1 MATVV
6 VAGEALIDLIVA
18 ADGRLAAIP
27 GGGPYNTARTIA
39 RLGGDVAF
47 LGRLS
52 SDRFGRTLR
61 AALGTDGVR
70 LDLISATDDPTT
82 LAVAEIDTH
91 GTASYRFY
99 VDGTSAPGLT
109 DEDTAAVPRRD
120 LAALHIGTLG
130 LVLEPAGTTI
140 ERLVSDAPSTTLVML
155 DPNSRPS
162 ATRDAPAF
170 RARIGRLAGRA
181 DVVKVSDDDLAFLAP
196 DVPADAAI
204 ERLLQDGVAIVLRTD
219 GGQAV
224 EIRSTNHRSVIPVP
238 PVEVVDT
245 VGAGDAFGGGFL
257 ASWVA
262 AGRGRADLA
271 DLSAVRDSVAFAVRV
286 ASLTCTRPGADPP
299 TRAELGAEG
308 SGVTAARS
316 LTSRVWPGPQ
326 AVG

>member
-1 MATVV
+1 MALIV

-18 ADGRLAAIP
+18 SDGRISAIP

-39 RLGGDVAF
+39 RLGGDVAY
-47 LGRLS
+47 LGRVS

-61 AALGTDGVR
+61 AALEADGV
-70 LDLISATDDPTT
+70 DLGLVVATDDPTT
-82 LAVAEIDTH
+82 LAVAELDGH

-109 DEDTAAVPRRD
+109 QEAAATIARHD

-140 ERLVSDAPSTTLVML
+140 ERLVMDVPSAALVML
-155 DPNSRPS
+155 DPNARPS
-162 ATRDAPAF
+162 ATRDASAF

-196 DVPADAAI
+196 DVGADEAI
-204 ERLLQDGVAIVLRTD
+204 ERLLNDGVALILRTD
-219 GGQAV
+219 GGRAV
-224 EIRSTNHRSVIPVP
+224 EIRTRTHREVIAVP
-238 PVEVVDT
+238 PVSVVDT

-257 ASWVA
+257 ASWIS

-271 DLSAVRDSVAFAVRV
+271 DRGAVRSSVAFAVRV

-299 TRAELGAEG
+299 TVAEL
-308 SGVTAARS
+308 AR
-316 LTSRVWPGPQ
+316 TSP
-326 AVG
+326 

>member
-1 MATVV
+1 MALIV

-18 ADGRLAAIP
+18 SDGRISAIP

-39 RLGGDVAF
+39 RLGGDVAY
-47 LGRLS
+47 LGRVS

-61 AALGTDGVR
+61 AALEADGV
-70 LDLISATDDPTT
+70 DLGLMVATDDPTT
-82 LAVAEIDTH
+82 LAVAELDGH

-109 DEDTAAVPRRD
+109 QEAAATIARHD

-140 ERLVSDAPSTTLVML
+140 ERLVMDVPDSALVML
-155 DPNSRPS
+155 DPNARPS
-162 ATRDAPAF
+162 ATRDASAF

-196 DVPADAAI
+196 DVGADEAI
-204 ERLLQDGVAIVLRTD
+204 ERLLNDGVALILRTD
-219 GGQAV
+219 GGRAV
-224 EIRSTNHRSVIPVP
+224 EIRTRTHREVIAVP
-238 PVEVVDT
+238 PVSVVDT

-257 ASWVA
+257 ASWIS

-271 DLSAVRDSVAFAVRV
+271 DRGAVRSSVAFAVRV

-299 TRAELGAEG
+299 TVAEL
-308 SGVTAARS
+308 AR
-316 LTSRVWPGPQ
+316 TSP
-326 AVG
+326 

>member
-1 MATVV
+1 MVTIV

-18 ADGRLAAIP
+18 SDGRISAIP

-39 RLGGDVAF
+39 RLGVDVAF

-61 AALGTDGVR
+61 VALDADGVR
-70 LDLISATDDPTT
+70 LHLVSATDDPTT
-82 LAVAEIDTH
+82 LAVAELDGH

-109 DEDTAAVPRRD
+109 EEAAATIARQD

-140 ERLVSDAPSTTLVML
+140 EHLAMGMPSSALVML
-155 DPNSRPS
+155 DPNARPS
-162 ATRDAPAF
+162 ATHDASAF

-196 DVPADAAI
+196 DLSADDAI
-204 ERLLQDGVAIVLRTD
+204 DRLLHGGVGLVLRTD
-219 GGQAV
+219 GGRAV
-224 EIRSTNHRSVIPVP
+224 QIRTATHREVITVP
-238 PVEVVDT
+238 PVKVVDT

-257 ASWVA
+257 ASWIS
-262 AGRGRADLA
+262 AGRDRADLA
-271 DLSAVRDSVAFAVRV
+271 DLDAVRSSVGFAVRV

-299 TRAELGAEG
+299 TLAELASRSPGAP
-308 SGVTAARS
+308 SA
-316 LTSRVWPGPQ
+316 P
-326 AVG
+326 